1 MDKIVSA
8 FNQQTFH
15 RLIQVCEIPVCVI
28 LVSRNDPRVVT
39 HPDCVPEL
47 LETPLSSLVHIVEQT
62 CAVAMAKLPTRYP
75 LRQTVVQ
82 VLKVRELVVVH
93 EDVFLPSQG
102 GQQQE
107 ITEV

>member
-1 MDKIVSA
+1 MVS
-8 FNQQTFH
+8 FH

-28 LVSRNDPRVVT
+28 LGSRNDPRVVT
-39 HPDCVPEL
+39 HPSVRTAL
-47 LETPLSSLVHIVEQT
+47 KLTPLGSLAHIVMQT